1 MSDLKTKQNENNVL
15 DYLNSIEIE
24 QRKSDCFKLLELF
37 EETSGEKAKMWGK
50 DIVGFGSYHYKG
62 KSGREGEWFPLGFSS
77 RKANLTIYMPF
88 GFKTMEKELEKLGK
102 NKTSVGCLYIK
113 SLEVIDTNILKQM
126 ATKAYENM
134 VNHKN
139 S

>member
-1 MSDLKTKQNENNVL
+1 MSELKTKQNESNVL

-24 QRKSDCFKLLELF
+24 QRKADCFKLLELF

-113 SLEVIDTNILKQM
+113 SLEVIDINILMQM